1 MISEPDDRPA
11 GPFSANGARVD
22 AAQALHRAIIRTMVY
37 ADVFDYPLTAAE
49 IHRYLVGVRASP
61 AEVQNG
67 LRELWAAGRLLY
79 EDETYAL
86 PGRGS
91 IIETRRRRAA
101 VASQMWPRALRYG
114 RWLGQLPFTRMVA
127 VTGALAVD
135 NVEPGADIDYLLVT
149 EPGRLW
155 LCRALSLVL
164 VRWAARRGDIIC
176 PNYLLSTR
184 ALVFMERTLYTAH
197 ELTQMTPVA
206 GSAVYRQMREL
217 NRWSA
222 EFLPNAEGR
231 PRPSLPLYDD
241 RHPFLAAA
249 EAALRTPLGT
259 PLERWEMGRKVR
271 RLSQQGQGN
280 GEAAFAAD
288 WCKGHFDQHGLHTER
303 AYAERLRQIEPPT
316 P

>member
-1 MISEPDDRPA
+1 M
-11 GPFSANGARVD
+11 
-22 AAQALHRAIIRTMVY
+22 RTVAY
-37 ADVFDYPLTAAE
+37 ADVFDYPLAAAE

-61 AEVQNG
+61 AEVQVG
-67 LRELWAAGRLLY
+67 LRELRAAGRLLCQ
-79 EDETYAL
+79 EDIYAL
-86 PGRGS
+86 PGRGCL
-91 IIETRRRRAA
+91 IETRRRRAA

-135 NVEPGADIDYLLVT
+135 NVELGADIDYLLVT

-164 VRWAARRGDIIC
+164 VRWAARRGDIVC

-184 ALVFMERTLYTAH
+184 ALVFTERTLYTAH
-197 ELTQMTPVA
+197 ELTQMSPVA
-206 GSAVYRQMREL
+206 GSAIYRQMRDL

-231 PRPSLPLYDD
+231 PRPSLPWYDD
-241 RHPFLAAA
+241 RHPLAAAA

-259 PLERWEMGRKVR
+259 SLERWEMDRKVR

-288 WCKGHFDQHGLHTER
+288 WCKGHFDQHGLRTER
-303 AYAERLRQIEPPT
+303 AYAERLRQIEGSG
-316 P
+316 